1 MARLHGKAGTF
12 KLDSDGGGSTE
23 AVLGITSWSIDYA
36 GAADE
41 ATAMTNAGVA
51 EFVGGVTRWSGSA
64 SGYWD
69 TDEDYTKGSPPL
81 ITPGVRLEAT
91 LETVAA
97 GDAYAGDVI
106 ITSFKPEVAV
116 DAVIK
121 WTCDFQGTDGLTP
134 PS

>member
-12 KLDSDGGGSTE
+12 KLDTDGGGSTE
-23 AVLGITSWSIDYA
+23 AVLAITAWSIDYA
-36 GAADE
+36 AAADE

-69 TDEDYTKGSPPL
+69 TDEDYTKGAPPL
-81 ITPGVRLEAT
+81 ITPGARLEAT
-91 LETVAA
+91 LELEADE
-97 GDAYAGDVI
+97 DAYSGDVI
-106 ITSFKPEVAV
+106 VTSFKPEVAV

-121 WTCDFQGTDGLTP
+121 WSVDFQGTDALTP
-134 PS
+134 PA